1 MCGPARVELVAQGK
15 FVLQLAED
23 GTRRMLLDRHHHQD
37 RRRPFFRPAARKP
50 HASILPEL
58 FDNVKGRTNQRGKL
72 HFHA

>member
-1 MCGPARVELVAQGK
+1 
-15 FVLQLAED
+15 
-23 GTRRMLLDRHHHQD
+23 MLLDRHRHQD

-58 FDNVKGRTNQRGKL
+58 LDNVLKGRANQPGKL